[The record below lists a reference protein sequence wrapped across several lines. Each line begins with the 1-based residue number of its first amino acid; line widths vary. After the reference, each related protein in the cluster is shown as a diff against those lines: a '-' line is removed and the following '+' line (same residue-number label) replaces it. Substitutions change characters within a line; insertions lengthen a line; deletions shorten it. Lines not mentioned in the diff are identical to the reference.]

1 MNGKFSRQPF
11 LSSVAKISCRLRTSI
26 QSPTPKFSTPCRIE
40 LGVFMLTCLRGV
52 DNSRADF
59 KMLHEVWQTRWSHN
73 VAFRASDRSLFRI
86 TRGVSLRQFGAC
98 EFGASRELTR
108 EFLRCPLPET
118 SVRTT
123 LIVFPSQRLAQLFC
137 LLERREPV
145 RVQAFGPQRPFER
158 FRVCIVGR
166 LPWTREI
173 GPHTYLIRPQVHRL
187 MCAVRI
193 CLLPR
198 PL

>member
-73 VAFRASDRSLFRI
+73 VAFRASDRSPFPHHARSESPAVWGLVNSGLVANSQGNSF
-86 TRGVSLRQFGAC
+86 GVLSRRPLCGHLSLYSRRRASLSCFASLSVVNQC
-98 EFGASRELTR
+98 ASRHSARSAPLNDSTGALSVGFPGR
-108 EFLRCPLPET
+108 EK
-118 SVRTT
+118 SVRTPT
-123 LIVFPSQRLAQLFC
+123 C
-137 LLERREPV
+137 
-145 RVQAFGPQRPFER
+145 
-158 FRVCIVGR
+158 
-166 LPWTREI
+166 
-173 GPHTYLIRPQVHRL
+173 
-187 MCAVRI
+187 
-193 CLLPR
+193 
-198 PL
+198 